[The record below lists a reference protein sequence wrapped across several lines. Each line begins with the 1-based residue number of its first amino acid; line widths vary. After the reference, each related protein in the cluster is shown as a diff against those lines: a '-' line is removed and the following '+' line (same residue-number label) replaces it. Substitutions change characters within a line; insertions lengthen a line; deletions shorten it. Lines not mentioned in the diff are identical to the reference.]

1 MEYIVSMISQL
12 IRDYRK
18 KPGLSRPKLAKQLK
32 VSAHTLKAWELRA
45 RQPSAL
51 AAEALAARL
60 KSLD

>member
-1 MEYIVSMISQL
+1 MGIGQL
-12 IRDYRK
+12 ILTYRK
-18 KPGLSRPKLAKQLK
+18 KNGLSRPKLAKQLK